1 MMRFRSRRVDS
12 QKKLKKINLKKKK
25 NKIQGWPPAEIPNVK
40 PLNDSLPDSSAP
52 VDGYRVVRGR

>member
-12 QKKLKKINLKKKK
+12 QKKLKKLNLKKKK
-25 NKIQGWPPAEIPNVK
+25 QNPRMATPAEIPNVK